1 MTIHRIAYLNIL
13 LLLAIGLSG
22 LCGCADGN
30 KLPSD
35 ADSLAEPLQLTFTLK
50 VDARNAASRA
60 DEQSAGNSDTW
71 GSDSYTKEERAY
83 DADINTE
90 SVKVA
95 LFSINDGGSLSWV
108 ATVEKLNCFQT
119 TEGVYQYYGTVPAE
133 KITAGQTYRCMVVA
147 NIDKSKVDFENL
159 TTNEPTFLLSD
170 LPEATADSHNLPMWG
185 MASFTANQGG
195 NQLSSITL
203 LRATAKCRVSLTEEL
218 VKQGYTLKSVTLR
231 TLYKEGYLLP
241 KNYNNV
247 ESTGDLSYTYGKDN
261 FCFHPIA
268 LEENEKAS
276 TNAQNVPLHQEPGT
290 AAAAQSYIAYFPEA
304 GYEDGTNSER
314 PYIAVD
320 VTYTDNN
327 GNATTQT
334 TYNIEFKDYSNG
346 TPYTRLV
353 RNHVYDFQIQGFAH
367 GLQLKVKA
375 SDWEEETMDWDFTD
389 HISIEQT
396 LKWTENTY
404 SSQSADTDKEKYVTV
419 KTGSSAPALEGTFQ
433 IESPIGAQ
441 WVASLSPSDYFNFVD
456 VDEDEDG
463 NKVINYLG
471 SSVTGEVVDKT
482 EGSNLFTIK
491 IMPLYMSNT
500 SQHETKLTFYIRY
513 PDGNSSTVNDLN
525 GWTIIQPI

>member
-71 GSDSYTKEERAY
+71 GSDSYTKDETAY
-83 DADINTE
+83 DADIDTE
-90 SVKVA
+90 SVQVA
-95 LFSINDGGSLSWV
+95 LFSINDAGSLSWV
-108 ATVEKLNCFQT
+108 ATVDKLNCFQT
-119 TEGVYQYYGTVPAE
+119 TEGVYQYYGQVEDAT
-133 KITAGQTYRCMVVA
+133 KITIGQAYRCMVVA
-147 NIDKSKVDFENL
+147 NMGKNKVDFENL

-170 LPEATADSHNLPMWG
+170 LPKATDADHRLPMWG
-185 MASFTANQGG
+185 VASFTANQGG
-195 NQLSSITL
+195 NKLSDHITL

-218 VKQGYTLKSVTLR
+218 VKQGYSLTNVSLR

-241 KNYNNV
+241 NSYNNV

-261 FCFHPIA
+261 FCFHPIVLA
-268 LEENEKAS
+268 ENEKAN
-276 TNAQNVPLHQEPGT
+276 TNAQNVPLYQEPGT
-290 AAAAQSYIAYFPEA
+290 DAAAQSYIAYFPEA

-320 VTYTDNN
+320 VTYKDNN
-327 GNATTQT
+327 GNATTHT
-334 TYNIEFKDYSNG
+334 TYNIEFKDYSNE

-367 GLQLKVKA
+367 GLQLKVTA

-389 HISIEQT
+389 HISIKQT
-396 LKWTENTY
+396 LKWTEDTY
-404 SSQSADTDKEKYVTV
+404 SSKSDAEQYVTV
-419 KTGSSAPALEGTFQ
+419 ITGSSAPALKGTFQ

-441 WVASLSPSDYFNFVD
+441 WVASLSPSDYFNFVE
-456 VDEDEDG
+456 VDEND
-463 NKVINYLG
+463 KFVKYLG
-471 SSVTGEVVDKT
+471 SSVTGEVKA
-482 EGSNLFTIK
+482 EGSNLFPIY
-491 IMPLYMSNT
+491 IMPLNMSNT

-513 PDGNSSTVNDLN
+513 PDGNSSTINDLN